1 MYQAEA
7 GSNVTGPPPKPR
19 PADASRVTITTIPK
33 HTMKSITQHS
43 NTHSRSEKPRVDSDP
58 SRLFVFEML
67 STFTPMSSNASPIS
81 CRDALRS
88 INAAHSLAA
97 GYGAVERNR
106 TPHSIALSRRGER
119 PVFAWGIVSR
129 FAEPSQRWGLF
140 FPLATFVVSGEFAS
154 SRQAPLRALLGGT
167 RVLGVAL
174 WPSIGAHRQRH
185 VFRAVFCRAIV
196 VGRRHS

>member
-1 MYQAEA
+1 MRVRAGVIWPSGDGGPLREKMPDMGGYSN
-7 GSNVTGPPPKPR
+7 GSNLSAAWVGR
-19 PADASRVTITTIPK
+19 PNYLAGDAPHREEP
-33 HTMKSITQHS
+33 
-43 NTHSRSEKPRVDSDP
+43 
-58 SRLFVFEML
+58 
-67 STFTPMSSNASPIS
+67 NASPLS

-119 PVFAWGIVSR
+119 PVFVWGIVSR

-167 RVLGVAL
+167 RVLGAAL